1 MVFGGLRFI
10 SVRAV
15 ACRPFAID
23 GNGHFQHGPEGKSS
37 EFGNHA

>member
-1 MVFGGLRFI
+1 MVFRGLRFVG
-10 SVRAV
+10 VRAV

-23 GNGHFQHGPEGKSS
+23 DKEHFQHGPDGKSS